1 MTAETDS
8 GASPAERDEPK
19 MRLLVGKKQLLAD
32 IYALKGLLDQYCEF
46 LAAIGSGNDWSGDAL
61 QLLRNHVR
69 FLGQARVSLQ
79 TLELAV
85 ALIRHILALRPGDTL
100 AIPTRSPGAAGGA
113 GEASVGAGTW
123 PDSQDFRRLVAQI
136 NALSRRAPVVMQER
150 LRFLLHGLLRFL
162 ETSSDE
168 SPERREEILSE
179 INLLTSNR
187 ESRHL
192 VREVARLARD
202 VYHSV
207 NAVVDGLPIEM
218 LEESTEGASEAVRK
232 LRSVIQRLEAAAGQN
247 LDQLE
252 LVEAIQSQDTLALGE
267 AQTAARRVQLDLA
280 KLKAAHPDAAS
291 AVEIILERLGN
302 EASAALMHLA
312 LGFGQQS
319 EKILQQ
325 VSNQSFQDLSG
336 ATLKKTIALVESVQ
350 LRLLA
355 VLERYRSVL
364 SLMKS
369 DMALTP
375 AEPAAP
381 VQPKTEASQDQV
393 DKLLAQYGF

>member
-1 MTAETDS
+1 
-8 GASPAERDEPK
+8 

-32 IYALKGLLDQYCEF
+32 IYALKGLLDQYCGF
-46 LAAIGSGNDWSGDAL
+46 LDGIGPGNDWAGNAL
-61 QLLRNHVR
+61 QMLRNHVR
-69 FLGQARVSLQ
+69 FLGQARISLQ
-79 TLELAV
+79 SLELAV
-85 ALIRHILALRPGDTL
+85 ALIRHILDLRAGDTV
-100 AIPTRSPGAAGGA
+100 AIPTRTAGAGADGGEAPLAAGP
-113 GEASVGAGTW
+113 W
-123 PDSQDFRRLVAQI
+123 PDAPDFRHLVAQI
-136 NALSRRAPVVMQER
+136 NALSRRAPVAMQER

-162 ETSSDE
+162 ETSPAD

-202 VYHSV
+202 VYQSV
-207 NAVVDGLPIEM
+207 NAVAEGLPIEM
-218 LEESTEGASEAVRK
+218 LEASSEGASEAVRK
-232 LRSVIQRLEAAAGQN
+232 LRSVIQRLEAAASQN

-252 LVEAIQSQDTLALGE
+252 LVESIQSQDTRALGE
-267 AQTAARRVQLDLA
+267 IQGAARRVQLDLA
-280 KLKAAHPDAAS
+280 RLKAAHPEAAS
-291 AVEIILERLGN
+291 AVERILERLGN
-302 EASAALMHLA
+302 EAAAGLMHLS

-336 ATLKKTIALVESVQ
+336 ATLKKTITLVESVQ

-355 VLERYRSVL
+355 VLDRYRNVL

-369 DMALTP
+369 EVTLTP
-375 AEPAAP
+375 VEPSAPAA
-381 VQPKTEASQDQV
+381 PKTEASQDQV
-393 DKLLAQYGF
+393 DQILAQYGF